1 MTTIERIAVAFVGEV
16 EALGIKQFKL
26 DVNEVTIGMF
36 ISGLDRPWTQTPFP
50 LQGFYVRDLDEIR
63 ELKAHCRHV
72 YIDVIKGNTP
82 LKTNLK
88 TLTRGP
94 TGPVRKDYR
103 AASSAPV
110 VDVAPI
116 KIRENVYPVPTVP
129 IQREIEKA
137 KGLHREVS
145 GALSKVLQQ
154 IEKDHNSVPLHE
166 TKRAA
171 SEMVDSVLRSPDA
184 FTWLSRVR
192 QKDEYTYSHAVR
204 SAVWGILY
212 GRHIGLSKMDLDV
225 LAMGILLKDIGK
237 TRLPRHLIESA
248 ERTRT
253 EQEAYEKFVD
263 YGVEILRK
271 MPDIKPRVT
280 SVVKT
285 HRERINGAG
294 FPEGLRGDR
303 IPLLG
308 KIAGIVTFYDEVTNP
323 RGQLHP
329 LSPSKAV
336 ARLYELRDV
345 EFQSD
350 LVVEFIRAIGLYP
363 TGTLVELNTGE
374 VAVVVEQNFQRRLK
388 PRVMIVADAYK
399 RLLDQPVF
407 LDMAEDD
414 REKQARI
421 DSGKAHPS
429 ELERIEI
436 LQDLEPGA
444 HGVDIAA
451 VRDQYLLNRSGN
463 KILSFLKNR
472 SRIAS
477 LFGG

>member
-1 MTTIERIAVAFVGEV
+1 M
-16 EALGIKQFKL
+16 GIKQIKL

-50 LQGFYVRDLDEIR
+50 LQGFYVRDVEEIR

-72 YIDVIKGNTP
+72 YIDVIKGNAP

-88 TLTRGP
+88 TLTNAP
-94 TGPVRKDYR
+94 TAASRKDLR
-103 AASSAPV
+103 VASSSKIS
-110 VDVAPI
+110 DVAPI
-116 KIRENVYPVPTVP
+116 KVRENVYPAPTVP
-129 IQREIEKA
+129 IQKEIEKA
-137 KGLHREVS
+137 KGLHREVF
-145 GALSKVLQQ
+145 GALGNVLQH
-154 IEKDHNSVPLHE
+154 IEKDHNSVPLNE
-166 TKRAA
+166 TKRVA

-192 QKDEYTYSHAVR
+192 EKDEYTYSHAVR
-204 SAVWGILY
+204 SAVWGILF

-237 TRLPRHLIESA
+237 TRLPKHLIEKTD
-248 ERTRT
+248 RTRT
-253 EQEAYEKFVD
+253 EQDAYEKFVD

-285 HRERINGAG
+285 HCERINGAG

-323 RGQLHP
+323 RGQKHP

-345 EFQSD
+345 EFQPD

-374 VAVVVEQNFQRRLK
+374 VAVVVEQNFKRRLK
-388 PRVMIVADAYK
+388 PRVMIVTDPYK
-399 RLLDQPVF
+399 RLLSEPVF

-414 REKQARI
+414 LEKQSRI

-429 ELERIEI
+429 EVERIEI
-436 LQDLEPGA
+436 VQDLEPGA
-444 HGVDIAA
+444 HQVDVAA
-451 VRDQYLLNRSGN
+451 VRDQYLMGRSGN

>member
-1 MTTIERIAVAFVGEV
+1 MTTLGRQQSLLWEEV
-16 EALGIKQFKL
+16 KALGIKQIKL

-50 LQGFYVRDLDEIR
+50 LQGFYIRDLDEIK

-72 YIDVIKGNTP
+72 YIDVIKGSGP
-82 LKTNLK
+82 LKTKLK
-88 TLTRGP
+88 TLSGTPAGQQ
-94 TGPVRKDYR
+94 KEYR
-103 AASSAPV
+103 APPSARLT
-110 VDVAPI
+110 DVAPI
-116 KIRENVYPVPTVP
+116 KVRENIYPVPTVP
-129 IQREIEKA
+129 IEKEIDRA
-137 KGLHREVS
+137 RGLHREVF
-145 GALSKVLQQ
+145 GAVSSVLDQ
-154 IEKDHNSVPLHE
+154 IEKDHNSVPLNE

-171 SEMVDSVLRSPDA
+171 SAMVDSILRSPDA

-192 QKDEYTYSHAVR
+192 EKDEYTYSHAVR
-204 SAVWGILY
+204 SAVWGILF
-212 GRHIGLSKMDLDV
+212 GRHLGLNKLDLDV

-237 TRLPRHLIESA
+237 TRLPKHLLEKTDRS
-248 ERTRT
+248 RT

-263 YGVEILRK
+263 YGVDILRK

-280 SVVKT
+280 SVIKT
-285 HRERINGAG
+285 HCERINGSG
-294 FPEGLRGDR
+294 FPEHLRGDR

-308 KIAGIVTFYDEVTNP
+308 KIAGIVTFYDEITNP
-323 RGQLHP
+323 RGEAHP

-345 EFQSD
+345 EFQAD

-374 VAVVVEQNFQRRLK
+374 VAVVVEQNFKRRLK
-388 PRVMIVADAYK
+388 PRVMIVMDAYK
-399 RLLDQPVF
+399 RLLDEPVF

-414 REKQARI
+414 LDKQAKV
-421 DSGKAHPS
+421 DSGKLHAY
-429 ELERIEI
+429 EVERIEI
-436 LQDLEPGA
+436 IQDLEPGTYE
-444 HGVDIAA
+444 VDVAA
-451 VRDQYLLNRSGN
+451 IRDHYLAGRTGS

-472 SRIAS
+472 SRIAT

>member
-1 MTTIERIAVAFVGEV
+1 
-16 EALGIKQFKL
+16 LGIKQIKL

-50 LQGFYVRDLDEIR
+50 LQGFYVRDLDEIK

-72 YIDVIKGNTP
+72 YIDVIKGSSP
-82 LKTNLK
+82 LKPTRLK
-88 TLTRGP
+88 TLSNP
-94 TGPVRKDYR
+94 SGPVKEYR
-103 AASSAPV
+103 NPASTRLI
-110 VDVAPI
+110 DVAPI
-116 KIRENVYPVPTVP
+116 KVRENVYSAPTVP
-129 IQREIEKA
+129 IEKEIERA
-137 KGLHREVS
+137 RGLHREVF
-145 GALSKVLQQ
+145 GAVSNVMEQ
-154 IEKDHNSVPLHE
+154 IEKDHNSVPLNE

-171 SEMVDSVLRSPDA
+171 SAMVDSILRSPDA

-192 QKDEYTYSHAVR
+192 EKDEYTYAHAVR
-204 SAVWGILY
+204 SAIWGILF
-212 GRHIGLSKMDLDV
+212 GRHLGLNKLDLDV
-225 LAMGILLKDIGK
+225 LAMGLLLKDLGK
-237 TRLPRHLIESA
+237 TRLPRHLLEKKD
-248 ERTRT
+248 RTRT
-253 EQEAYEKFVD
+253 EQEAYERFVD

-285 HRERINGAG
+285 HCERVNGSG
-294 FPEGLRGDR
+294 FPEHLRGDR

-308 KIAGIVTFYDEVTNP
+308 KIAGIVTFYDEITNP
-323 RGQLHP
+323 RGQMHP

-374 VAVVVEQNFQRRLK
+374 VAVVVEQNFKRRLK
-388 PRVMIVADAYK
+388 PRVMIVTDAYK
-399 RLLDQPVF
+399 RLLQEPVF

-414 REKQARI
+414 REKQAKI
-421 DSGKAHPS
+421 DAGKLHPS
-429 ELERIEI
+429 EVSRIEI
-436 LQDLEPGA
+436 VQDLEPGTYD
-444 HGVDIAA
+444 VDVAS
-451 VRDQYLLNRSGN
+451 VRDQYLMSRSGN
-463 KILSFLKNR
+463 KLLSFLKSR

>member
-1 MTTIERIAVAFVGEV
+1 M
-16 EALGIKQFKL
+16 GIKQFKL

-50 LQGFYVRDLDEIR
+50 LQGFYVRDLEEIR

-72 YIDVIKGNTP
+72 YIDVIKGNPP

-88 TLTRGP
+88 TLSSGSISGT
-94 TGPVRKDYR
+94 VRKDPR
-103 AASSAPV
+103 LLSSTKV
-110 VDVAPI
+110 SDIAPI
-116 KIRENVYPVPTVP
+116 KVRENVYPVPTVS
-129 IQREIEKA
+129 IQKEMERA
-137 KGLHREVS
+137 KGLHREVF
-145 GALSKVLQQ
+145 GALGKVLQH
-154 IEKDHNSVPLHE
+154 IEKDHNSVPLSE
-166 TKRAA
+166 TKRVA

-192 QKDEYTYSHAVR
+192 EKDEYTYSHSVR
-204 SAVWGILY
+204 SAVWGILF

-237 TRLPRHLIESA
+237 TRLPRHLIEKA
-248 ERTRT
+248 ERTST

-285 HRERINGAG
+285 HCERINGAG
-294 FPEGLRGDR
+294 FPEGLRGER
-303 IPLLG
+303 IPQLG
-308 KIAGIVTFYDEVTNP
+308 RIAGIVTFYDEITNP
-323 RGQLHP
+323 RGQHQP

-388 PRVMIVADAYK
+388 PRVMIVTDAYK
-399 RLLDQPVF
+399 RLLSTPVF

-429 ELERIEI
+429 EVERIEI
-436 LQDLEPGA
+436 VQDLEPGT
-444 HGVDIAA
+444 HDVNVAA
-451 VRDQYLLNRSGN
+451 VRDQYLMGRSGN

>member
-1 MTTIERIAVAFVGEV
+1 MGEV

-50 LQGFYVRDLDEIR
+50 LQGFYVRDFEEIR

-72 YIDVIKGNTP
+72 YIDVIKGNAP
-82 LKTNLK
+82 LKTHLK
-88 TLTRGP
+88 TLSSGP
-94 TGPVRKDYR
+94 TSGAVRKDPR
-103 AASSAPV
+103 LLASAKVS
-110 VDVAPI
+110 DIAPI
-116 KIRENVYPVPTVP
+116 KVRENVYPVPTVSM
-129 IQREIEKA
+129 QKEMERA
-137 KGLHREVS
+137 KGLHREVF
-145 GALSKVLQQ
+145 GALGKVLQH
-154 IEKDHNSVPLHE
+154 IEKDHNSVPLSE
-166 TKRAA
+166 TKRVA

-192 QKDEYTYSHAVR
+192 EKDEHTYSHSVR
-204 SAVWGILY
+204 SAVWGILF

-237 TRLPRHLIESA
+237 TRLPRHLIENP
-248 ERTRT
+248 ERTST

-285 HRERINGAG
+285 HCERINGAG
-294 FPEGLRGDR
+294 FPEGLRGER
-303 IPLLG
+303 IPQLG
-308 KIAGIVTFYDEVTNP
+308 RIAGIVTFYDEITNP
-323 RGQLHP
+323 RGQHQP

-388 PRVMIVADAYK
+388 PRIMIVTDAYK
-399 RLLDQPVF
+399 RLLSTPVF

-429 ELERIEI
+429 EVERIEI
-436 LQDLEPGA
+436 VQDLEPGA
-444 HGVDIAA
+444 HNVNVAA
-451 VRDQYLLNRSGN
+451 VRDQYLMGRSGN

>member
-1 MTTIERIAVAFVGEV
+1 M
-16 EALGIKQFKL
+16 GIKQIKL

-50 LQGFYVRDLDEIR
+50 LQGFYVREPDEIR

-72 YIDVIKGNTP
+72 YIDVIKGSGP

-88 TLTRGP
+88 TLSSGP
-94 TGPVRKDYR
+94 ATPVRR
-103 AASSAPV
+103 EQRASSTASAKV
-110 VDVAPI
+110 ADVSPI
-116 KIRENVYPVPTVP
+116 KVRENVYPVPSVP
-129 IQREIEKA
+129 IEKEIEKA
-137 KGLHREVS
+137 KSLHREVFS
-145 GALSKVLQQ
+145 ALGDVLRQ
-154 IEKDHNSVPLHE
+154 IEKDHNSVPLSD
-166 TKRAA
+166 TKRVA
-171 SEMVDSVLRSPDA
+171 SEMVDSVIRSPDA

-192 QKDEYTYSHAVR
+192 EKDEHTYSHAVR
-204 SAVWGILY
+204 SAVWGILF

-237 TRLPRHLIESA
+237 TRLPRHLIEKA
-248 ERTRT
+248 DRTPT

-285 HRERINGAG
+285 HCERINGSG
-294 FPEGLRGDR
+294 FPEALRGDR

-323 RGQLHP
+323 RGEKHP

-363 TGTLVELNTGE
+363 TGTLVELNSGE
-374 VAVVVEQNFQRRLK
+374 VAVVVEQNFKRRLK
-388 PRVMIVADAYK
+388 PRVMIVMDAYK
-399 RLLDQPVF
+399 RLLQEPVF

-414 REKQARI
+414 LEKQAKI

-429 ELERIEI
+429 EVERYEI
-436 LQDLEPGA
+436 VQDLEPGTYEVNVA
-444 HGVDIAA
+444 SI
-451 VRDQYLLNRSGN
+451 RDQYLMSRSGN
-463 KILSFLKNR
+463 KILTFLKNR
-472 SRIAS
+472 ARIAS